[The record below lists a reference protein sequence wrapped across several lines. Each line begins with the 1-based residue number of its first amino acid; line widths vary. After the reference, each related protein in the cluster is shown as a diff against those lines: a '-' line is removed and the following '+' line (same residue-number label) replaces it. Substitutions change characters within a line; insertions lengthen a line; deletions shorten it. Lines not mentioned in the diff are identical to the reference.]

1 MNGTI
6 VSDLGQKN
14 GIIPLPLYFALFFL
28 LTCINALVAKFMVFS
43 FPVAPGVSALYL
55 VVCCMI
61 LFALWFGLWGSFAA
75 YAGCFIGAGI
85 LSGIPVDVSLLWSF
99 ADFLEAFIPLLA
111 FRILKADPS
120 LISWRDVSI
129 LLIFGIVL
137 NNCIGAAWGSVT
149 LAISGLITWNELS
162 STFFGWLISN
172 LIVCLILI
180 PPVLYLVTP
189 RLSKHELFIK
199 NYLT

>member
-1 MNGTI
+1 MNGTVTDPGLPKVI
-6 VSDLGQKN
+6 TL
-14 GIIPLPLYFALFFL
+14 LPLYFALFFL
-28 LTCINALVAKFMVFS
+28 LTCINALFAKFMVFS
-43 FPVAPGVSALYL
+43 FPIAPGVSSLYL
-55 VVCCMI
+55 VVCFMI
-61 LFALWFGLWGSFAA
+61 LFALWFGLWGSLAA

-85 LSGIPVDVSLLWSF
+85 LGGIPFDVSLLWSF

-129 LLIFGIVL
+129 LFIFGIVL

-162 STFFGWLISN
+162 STFFGWLTGN

-180 PPVLYLVTP
+180 PPLLHLVTP
-189 RLSKHELFIK
+189 RLSKHKLYIK
-199 NYLT
+199 NYLR